1 MKNKVTKFV
10 LAALFAALTFIMTW
24 IAIPTPTVGNVN
36 LGDCMVL
43 FGAYILGAYGVLSGA
58 VGAALCDLASGYV
71 IYAPG
76 TLLIKALMAAA
87 VLLFRKRAVKSG
99 KLLPFALSGALAE
112 ILMIAG
118 YFIYESLVLGYGLGA
133 AANIPFNA
141 IQGTISLVAASVLF
155 TATKNLKAVKSI
167 IEK

>member
-1 MKNKVTKFV
+1 MKNKIQKSV
-10 LAALFAALTFIMTW
+10 LAAVFCAMSFLMTW
-24 IAIPTPTVGNVN
+24 ILVPAPTVGNVN

-43 FGAYILGAYGVLSGA
+43 FGAYILGPYGVVSGA
-58 VGAALCDLASGYV
+58 LGAALCDLASGYV

-87 VLLFRKRAVKSG
+87 VLLFRKRTVKSG

-112 ILMIAG
+112 IVMIAG
-118 YFIYESLVLGYGLGA
+118 YFIYESLILGYGLGA

-141 IQGTISLVAASVLF
+141 IQGAINLVAASLLF
-155 TATKNLKAVKSI
+155 TATKNLKIVKSI
-167 IEK
+167 IGK